1 MCEADQGNALPR
13 DQCLYAWTLRL
24 ISNVQNILLLNIH
37 LYQFHWL
44 WYGECR
50 YLERL
55 QGTEDHQCYSMFLC
69 AFVGE
74 IQSVCWRL
82 IIMCDETDGE
92 VGRFMRYLS
101 EAGWTN
107 SLPLNLKRQQ
117 TILQAHW
124 GFRGE
129 DFNHH
134 KIGFCVMPISVASN
148 LLGVQWNRL
157 AERFFWKLEG
167 SRR

>member
-74 IQSVCWRL
+74 IQSVCG
-82 IIMCDETDGE
+82 TDNN
-92 VGRFMRYLS
+92 VR
-101 EAGWTN
+101 
-107 SLPLNLKRQQ
+107 
-117 TILQAHW
+117 
-124 GFRGE
+124 
-129 DFNHH
+129 
-134 KIGFCVMPISVASN
+134 
-148 LLGVQWNRL
+148 WNRWRSWPVYEVSVWGWVNQFAPIKPEETADYSSGAL
-157 AERFFWKLEG
+157 RVSGRGFQSPQNRFLCHAYLCCQQSSRGAVKSPGWKVFLEARG
-167 SRR
+167 